1 MCGLLAK
8 SIFATVLLE
17 TKNPQNMYGMEV
29 KILFTVAKK
38 KEMDLLEGRKQ

>member
-17 TKNPQNMYGMEV
+17 NIYGMEV
-29 KILFTVAKK
+29 RILFTVAKK